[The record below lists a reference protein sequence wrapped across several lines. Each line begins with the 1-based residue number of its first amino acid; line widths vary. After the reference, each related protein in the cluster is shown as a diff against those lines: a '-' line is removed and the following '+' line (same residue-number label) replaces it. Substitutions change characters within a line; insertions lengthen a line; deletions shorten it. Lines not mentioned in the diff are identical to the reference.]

1 MFKEFFICI
10 IIILLILIGN
20 GITQGY
26 CENSI
31 ESINQK
37 LDSFEETII
46 SREEVS
52 EEDKQKIK
60 QQEEEIYS
68 DWEEM
73 FSKLAYYIEHEE
85 LEKFSKNLEN
95 LKTYIKL
102 EEYNNAV
109 KEINEGIFIL
119 NHIEDK
125 YSFNLQNIF

>member
-10 IIILLILIGN
+10 IIILAILIGN
-20 GITQGY
+20 GMTQGY

-31 ESINQK
+31 ESMNQK
-37 LDSFEETII
+37 LNRLEETII
-46 SREEVS
+46 NKEEVR
-52 EEDKQKIK
+52 EEDKEKIK
-60 QQEEEIYS
+60 QQEEEIYR
-68 DWEEM
+68 DWEDM

-119 NHIEDK
+119 NNIEDK
-125 YSFNLQNIF
+125 YYFNLKNIF